1 MKKIIFIFSALAFL
15 ISTAFTGTG
24 ACDANVMFV
33 KGTSAKNA
41 YYKADGTLTGTGTS
55 TVTDVVTSG
64 DSTIATLA
72 TSYTSATPRKDEK
85 PHDGSMRFICVN
97 GKLIMDMGGMMNSMS
112 PTTGHSMKMVMTGNM
127 VPYKT
132 SYAAGEKLN
141 DVKMN
146 MQMYSDKSL
155 MMTSDISITNRVCEA
170 VEDLTT
176 PAGTFHCYKI
186 SSLTASVT
194 KMGTMTMPGSG
205 TPSKT
210 VQWFSPKA
218 GVVRLE
224 NFRSDTLASYNQLI
238 ELKKP

>member
-1 MKKIIFIFSALAFL
+1 
-15 ISTAFTGTG
+15 
-24 ACDANVMFV
+24 
-33 KGTSAKNA
+33 
-41 YYKADGTLTGTGTS
+41 
-55 TVTDVVTSG
+55 VTDITTSG

-97 GKLIMDMGGMMNSMS
+97 GKIIMDMGGMMNSMAATS
-112 PTTGHSMKMVMTGNM
+112 GHDMKMVMTGNM

-132 SYAAGEKLN
+132 SYAAGEKL
-141 DVKMN
+141 DDLKMN

-170 VEDLTT
+170 VVDLTT

-186 SSLTASVT
+186 SSLTTSVT
-194 KMGTMTMPGSG
+194 KMGTMTMPGAG

-210 VQWFSPKA
+210 VQWFSAKA
-218 GVVRLE
+218 GVVRMESYKDDKL
-224 NFRSDTLASYNQLI
+224 SSYNELI